1 MRGFSQA
8 AEVSGSAGNEG
19 EGGGGVCWRGCLF
32 PKNGDCAGFQIG
44 PSARGLRC
52 SSYIAG
58 FSTPDGVNF
67 KFEQECGE
75 SVGRDQVEERSMS
88 RVGVLFKDGGCAGGR
103 IGPSAQ
109 DLR

>member
-19 EGGGGVCWRGCLF
+19 EGGGGVCWRRCLF
-32 PKNGDCAGFQIG
+32 PNNGDCAGFQIG

-52 SSYIAG
+52 PSYIAG

-67 KFEQECGE
+67 LSLSK
-75 SVGRDQVEERSMS
+75 SVGRAWGECGGSAICRGCLIQTGLMGRS
-88 RVGVLFKDGGCAGGR
+88 VLIRCY
-103 IGPSAQ
+103 
-109 DLR
+109 